1 MRKPQ
6 VIRPDRLRRIKGS
19 FSWIDHDFVNK
30 GIIDALTKE
39 EILLYYFLVT
49 VGDREGISFYRR
61 EKICCKL
68 KLGMDQ
74 YEKAKQ
80 SLIQYGLIAYKP
92 FSRYSL
98 NGYFQVLSLP
108 KTNMEVDYE
117 FRETGDLSDL
127 PT

>member
-1 MRKPQ
+1 M
-6 VIRPDRLRRIKGS
+6 
-19 FSWIDHDFVNK
+19 
-30 GIIDALTKE
+30 LTKE

-49 VGDREGISFYRR
+49 VGDKAGMSFYSR

-68 KLGMDQ
+68 KLGIEE

-80 SLIQYGLIAYKP
+80 SLINYDLIAYKP

-108 KTNMEVDYE
+108 EKTQERNDD
-117 FRETGDLSDL
+117 FIKKRSISD
-127 PT
+127 TSV